1 MKSVYREARWAK
13 LQEKKEAGELVSYD
27 FIGKQGEVSYRFI
40 KKQAGFIDDV
50 QYYDISSYR
59 GTGGPCIEWCNDG
72 QELEL
77 IILSLN
83 LRNWIHGL
91 QMLL

>member
-40 KKQAGFIDDV
+40 KNKQALQMMFNIMIFPHIEV
-50 QYYDISSYR
+50 QVD
-59 GTGGPCIEWCNDG
+59 
-72 QELEL
+72 LV
-77 IILSLN
+77 LN
-83 LRNWIHGL
+83 GAMTDRNWN
-91 QMLL
+91 